1 MNFNR
6 GPTKQAQ
13 EVILSPKTQKLYRPA
28 YFFLSNFCH
37 STFKKHLGTVLE
49 LDLDFKVHLENTSHK
64 VSKINRTKCKT
75 H

>member
-37 STFKKHLGTVLE
+37 SDNFQETFGNGSRV
-49 LDLDFKVHLENTSHK
+49 TS
-64 VSKINRTKCKT
+64 
-75 H
+75 